1 MFWVY
6 TCANQFPPG
15 AVSTQRVEVEKEN
28 MAPAASTLK
37 KRPAAGKM
45 PMGILKKP
53 AKAKAPQKELEKEE
67 PEEGEEE
74 GEEEAKTEDPPLPSS
89 LKLTQK
95 AMKDHN
101 KFLDEAAGLD
111 EKNFLAALSKLKPG
125 EAQKL
130 WKKFEKSR
138 KMEGQEQSYVQAL
151 QGGPGSLEKKRKL
164 LFLWIQN
171 DKTCGERWREYIQ
184 KVSLVKS
191 EGVKEKWLTTQEA
204 LARWG
209 KDELWSRVQA
219 GTIVS
224 RRCPQD
230 KRYWEFKSMQQVG
243 KTETKK
249 EKETK
254 ATCSGQMSQA
264 TALEYHNMDFGALVE
279 DDWNLQALG
288 DEEAEEDTEKKD
300 LAKALGMKLPKED
313 NEKNKQKSNEWEE
326 ASKIS
331 AADTKAD
338 ILDKVMKFKAELE
351 KDKSQ
356 LETKEYEAKKA
367 GLKDSQLYKDCKEV
381 KSKLEAFTFTVSH
394 LVMFGLDSPCLVL
407 LYWAGQP
414 QMLYGL
420 LPFGWPGIFDQAGGI
435 AEEVF
440 SGQIRVWHCDVTGLA
455 SLAGCKAFE
464 DSISEGHESWL
475 IG

>member
-1 MFWVY
+1 MFWAY

-15 AVSTQRVEVEKEN
+15 AVSTQTVEIEKEN
-28 MAPAASTLK
+28 MAPAASSLR

-53 AKAKAPQKELEKEE
+53 AKAKAPQKEPEKEE
-67 PEEGEEE
+67 PEEGEE
-74 GEEEAKTEDPPLPSS
+74 GEDEEQTEDPPLPSS
-89 LKLTQK
+89 TKLTQK
-95 AMKDHN
+95 ALKDHN

-111 EKNFLAALSKLKPG
+111 EKNFLTALSKLKPG

-224 RRCPQD
+224 RRNPQD

-279 DDWNLQALG
+279 DDWNFQALG
-288 DEEAEEDTEKKD
+288 DEEEEEDTEKKD

-313 NEKNKQKSNEWEE
+313 NEKNKNKNNEWEE

-338 ILDKVMKFKAELE
+338 ILDKVMKFKAEIE

-367 GLKDSQLYKDCKEV
+367 GLCLKDSQLYKDCKEV
-381 KSKLEAFTFTVSH
+381 KNKLEAFNFTVSH
-394 LVMFGLDSPCLVL
+394 LLMFGLDSPCLVL
-407 LYWAGQP
+407 L
-414 QMLYGL
+414 
-420 LPFGWPGIFDQAGGI
+420 
-435 AEEVF
+435 
-440 SGQIRVWHCDVTGLA
+440 
-455 SLAGCKAFE
+455 
-464 DSISEGHESWL
+464 
-475 IG
+475 